1 MSVFC
6 SMPKKSRLF
15 ALADYLRARRT
26 GVTAEQLAQRF
37 GVTVRTIYRDLDA
50 LRDAA
55 VPLQAERGP
64 GGGYAIERSYTLPP
78 INFTPREAALLVILG
93 RFATETRLVPFVD
106 TLASAIDKVR
116 GALTAGAQRE
126 ALGHAE
132 ALKFAAIPR
141 RTCPGAVRRAI
152 EEAWFSGLAVRVRYR
167 RGDGSTGR
175 RTVRIKEVLMQPDM
189 TLLAC
194 VDVET
199 GDERSLRLDRFDAAE
214 IVRPAS

>member
-1 MSVFC
+1 
-6 SMPKKSRLF
+6 MPKKSRLF

-26 GVTAEQLAQRF
+26 GVTAEQLADRF

-50 LRDAA
+50 LRDAS

-64 GGGYAIERSYTLPP
+64 GGGYAIDRTYTLPP
-78 INFTPREAALLVILG
+78 VNFTPREAALLVVLG

-106 TLASAIDKVR
+106 TVASAIDKVR
-116 GALTAGAQRE
+116 AALSAGAQRE
-126 ALGHAE
+126 ALAHAE

-141 RTCPGAVRRAI
+141 ATCPPRVRRAI

-167 RGDGSTGR
+167 RADGSTGC
-175 RTVRIKEVLMQPDM
+175 RTVRLKQVLMQPEM
-189 TLLAC
+189 TLLTC

-199 GDERSLRLDRFDAAE
+199 GDQRSFRLDRFDSAE
-214 IVRPAS
+214 VVRGPPVVAQE

>member
-1 MSVFC
+1 
-6 SMPKKSRLF
+6 MPKKSRLF

-199 GDERSLRLDRFDAAE
+199 GDERSLRLDRFEAAE

>member
-1 MSVFC
+1 
-6 SMPKKSRLF
+6 MPKKSRLF

>member
-1 MSVFC
+1 MA
-6 SMPKKSRLF
+6 KTSRLF

-26 GVTAEQLAQRF
+26 GVTADQLATRF

-64 GGGYAIERSYTLPP
+64 GGGYAIDRSYTLPP
-78 INFTPREAALLVILG
+78 INFTPREAALLVVLG

-106 TLASAIDKVR
+106 TLASAVDKVR
-116 GALTAGAQRE
+116 AALSAGAQRE
-126 ALGHAE
+126 TLAHAE
-132 ALKFAAIPR
+132 ALKFAAVPR
-141 RTCPGAVRRAI
+141 ATCRASVRRVI

-175 RTVRIKEVLMQPDM
+175 RTVHVKQVLMQPEM

-199 GDERSLRLDRFDAAE
+199 GEERSLRLDRFDAAE